1 MVLLFLTACPS
12 RFPKDTLTYI
22 LIDNLWRLDQTVDFL
37 SKIRNI
43 QQQLQKLVVKE
54 TININSA
61 SAGLDLVSTYVAVEM
76 CYQVAMPVTSIS

>member
-1 MVLLFLTACPS
+1 M
-12 RFPKDTLTYI
+12 
-22 LIDNLWRLDQTVDFL
+22 DFL

-43 QQQLQKLVVKE
+43 QQRLQKLVVKE